1 VAAPVILGVAVGGV
15 MGAGLSARL
24 RTSWLVVLFV
34 IVILY
39 VASQMALR
47 AVGGS

>member
-1 VAAPVILGVAVGGV
+1 

-47 AVGGS
+47 AIGGP